1 MFCKSICDLSSKF
14 VIGKKL
20 RKNTFV
26 EFTGVYTR
34 TEKSDHISSDHSWVS
49 LFQAQVQ
56 NIVVIGDI
64 LNQNLKM
71 GALCYVMM
79 IT

>member
-1 MFCKSICDLSSKF
+1 M
-14 VIGKKL
+14 
-20 RKNTFV
+20 
-26 EFTGVYTR
+26 YTR
-34 TEKSDHISSDHSWVS
+34 TEKSDHISSDHSWVL

-56 NIVVIGDI
+56 NIVVVGDII